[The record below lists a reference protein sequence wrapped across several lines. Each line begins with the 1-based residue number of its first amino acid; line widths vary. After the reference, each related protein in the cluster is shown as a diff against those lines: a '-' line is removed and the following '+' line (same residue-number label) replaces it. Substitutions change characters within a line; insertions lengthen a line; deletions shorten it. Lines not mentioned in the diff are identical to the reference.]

1 MMIYA
6 RERNLPA
13 VLVVDDEPD
22 VRTLLKAV
30 LELDG
35 HEVLMAVDGVDACA
49 ILASTPSIGC
59 VVLDLVMPNKEGIE
73 TISEISTHHPHVKI
87 VAISGAFGG
96 RCLQIA
102 RHMGADAT
110 IPKPLDL
117 SRLRESV
124 LVLLKA

>member
-1 MMIYA
+1 MIYT

-35 HEVLMAVDGVDACA
+35 HEVLMAADGRDACA
-49 ILASTPSIGC
+49 VLDSTPSIGL
-59 VVLDLVMPNKEGIE
+59 VVLDLVMPNQEGIE
-73 TISEISTHHPHVKI
+73 TISEISRQHPLVKI

-96 RCLQIA
+96 QCLEIA
-102 RHMGADAT
+102 RHLGADAT

-117 SRLRESV
+117 GRLRDSV
-124 LVLLKA
+124 MSLLKT